1 MFGPWR
7 SDFVQVKMMTIRKSQ
22 LFNYSFSLILCE
34 LSESV
39 LLFSGVF
46 LFAFGQGEAIG
57 VIGLLDTFLLCCF
70 AIGNALADSYHNFYA
85 RTKHHSRL
93 PLAKGV
99 FNRSIRIFL
108 GQGLK
113 VFVLTALLGA
123 LLSGWMSS
131 DSIEMLLGS
140 LPFLLL
146 LVLVFFLGLS
156 HHALLV
162 GMGQLKTV
170 GVLAL
175 ISIVLNTSLVL
186 SFQVLGWDSLDPVKI
201 VLLSGIISE
210 MVWVILLRIQVYRWF
225 RAVPRSPRKSL
236 RVDRVVIKAAFLPG
250 LSVFFFYLFTY
261 LFMGYLTI
269 CCASAELMYFS
280 MVFALWSV
288 MMAPANGV
296 YEAALHLFSK
306 EWSSG
311 NLERFEATKRAVTTL
326 SFLLSLGVFFSLSW
340 VLIYTMPEDRYLLLI
355 LGLLPGLALLN
366 SQTKFGFLSLFVQ
379 LKIARFS
386 RLKVLY
392 ALLIFVFMGL
402 GYFLFELNTLNLI
415 ISLVLGQ
422 IVLCLLLTQ
431 KKNWKNWLLPQFA
444 TFPLIKSDL
453 YRT

>member
-1 MFGPWR
+1 
-7 SDFVQVKMMTIRKSQ
+7 MTIRKSQ
-22 LFNYSFSLILCE
+22 LFSYSFSLILCE

-57 VIGLLDTFLLCCF
+57 VITLLDTFLLCCF
-70 AIGNALADSYHNFYA
+70 AIGNSLTDSYHNFYA

-93 PLAKGV
+93 PLAKSV
-99 FNRSIRIFL
+99 FKRSIRVFLTRGLNVFLLTAFL
-108 GQGLK
+108 GA
-113 VFVLTALLGA
+113 F
-123 LLSGWMSS
+123 LSGWMSS
-131 DSIEMLLGS
+131 DSIQMLLNS
-140 LPFLLL
+140 LPLLL
-146 LVLVFFLGLS
+146 ILVLLFFLGLS

-162 GMGQLKTV
+162 GLGQLKTV

-175 ISIVLNTSLVL
+175 VSIVINTGLVV
-186 SFQVLGWDSLDPVKI
+186 SFQTFGGEWLNPVKI
-201 VLLSGIISE
+201 VLLSGIVSE
-210 MVWVILLRIQVYRWF
+210 LIWVILLRIQVQQMLKS
-225 RAVPRSPRKSL
+225 VPYSSQKSL
-236 RVDRVVIKAAFLPG
+236 RLDQVVVKAAFLPG

-269 CCASAELMYFS
+269 CCASSEVTYFS

-306 EWSSG
+306 EWSMG
-311 NLERFEATKRAVTTL
+311 NLEKFEATKRAVTLL
-326 SFLLSLGVFFSLSW
+326 SFLLSLGVFFALSW

-392 ALLIFVFMGL
+392 AILIFVFMGL

-415 ISLVLGQ
+415 LSLVLGQ

-444 TFPLIKSDL
+444 TFPFIKSDL